1 MVEVNINRENENF
14 IVVEKTFI
22 FEVENNIVLLE
33 KNIFSKGLD
42 YKNFL
47 FKKDISEKEK
57 VLIFFSVLGKNF
69 LLRKKHINVNFTE
82 NSKGVNSINITKLL
96 EIFKIDNREIVW
108 VVQVNLKEIVFFREN

>member
-96 EIFKIDNREIVW
+96 EIFKIDNREIV
-108 VVQVNLKEIVFFREN
+108 